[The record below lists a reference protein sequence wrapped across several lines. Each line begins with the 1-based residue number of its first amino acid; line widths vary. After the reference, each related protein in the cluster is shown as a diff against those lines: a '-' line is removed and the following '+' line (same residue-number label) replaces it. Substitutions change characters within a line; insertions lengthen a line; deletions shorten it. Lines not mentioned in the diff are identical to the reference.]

1 MAFGIL
7 CGVPELTE
15 LVIERMVHG
24 GHGLARLPDGRVAL
38 VAGVIPGERVAA
50 ELTQRKGVLFG
61 ELKHVVEPS
70 LDRLPTP
77 RHPGLDYGHIRYDRQ
92 LELKR
97 EVVDDALG
105 RALRRT
111 VESPPVR
118 AAPTRLAY
126 RAAVQPAVAGEGL
139 GYRRPGSSEVVLL
152 DDDPTALPSVN
163 AAWRALIEAG
173 APRRQGLREVA
184 IRGTDDARDEA
195 GDDSGP
201 PQAAEALVALI
212 GTGSAAQ
219 YLDLAHRL
227 VGAGVAG
234 VAFAPYDPRGR
245 FRGGAERL
253 TGRRWLLQTYG
264 DLRLT
269 IGATSFAQ
277 PNPSAAAELYRE
289 LADWAGTGAHA
300 VELYAG
306 GGAIALHLAPR
317 FETVT
322 ALEVDRS
329 AVDRGRRDAERLG
342 VRNVTFTR
350 ADARD
355 VDLPADADLIVVDPP
370 RAGLAAPLRDEL
382 ATVLL
387 VPPHGRSAGKRLI
400 YVSCDVA
407 TWARDVADLEARGL
421 ELLRFEPFD
430 FYPHTHHIEVLSL
443 LAPRRSTEG

>member
-1 MAFGIL
+1 M
-7 CGVPELTE
+7 PESSE

-24 GHGLARLPDGRVAL
+24 GQGLARLTDGRIAL

-61 ELKHVVEPS
+61 DLKRVVEPS
-70 LDRLPTP
+70 RDRLPTP

-97 EVVDDALG
+97 EVVEDALG

-111 VESPPVR
+111 VGSPAVR

-139 GYRRPGSSEVVLL
+139 GYRRPGSSDVVLL
-152 DDDPTALPSVN
+152 EDDPTALPSVN
-163 AAWRALIEAG
+163 AAWRALIETG
-173 APRRQGLREVA
+173 APRQPGLREVA
-184 IRGTDDARDEA
+184 IRGNDAARDDVSA
-195 GDDSGP
+195 DDGLPSTG
-201 PQAAEALVALI
+201 EALVALI

-253 TGRRWLLQTYG
+253 TGRRWLLQAYG

-277 PNPSAAAELYRE
+277 PNPSAAAVLYGE
-289 LADWAGTGAHA
+289 VAEWAGTGAHA
-300 VELYAG
+300 VELFAG

-317 FETVT
+317 FEAVT

-342 VRNVTFTR
+342 VRTVTFTR

-355 VDLPADADLIVVDPP
+355 VVIPADADLIVVDPP
-370 RAGLAAPLRDEL
+370 RAGLAASLRDEL
-382 ATVLL
+382 ASALRT
-387 VPPHGRSAGKRLI
+387 PGRGGSASKRLI

-407 TWARDVADLEARGL
+407 SWARDVADLEAKGL
-421 ELLRFEPFD
+421 ELIRFEPFD

-443 LAPRRSTEG
+443 LAPRRSAEG